1 MDDLFSFKIVFYI
14 LHIQR
19 CLTHLKIMT
28 ASEGKQ
34 LISHRLRD
42 KTSQSN
48 YNYTRKK
55 KGRNKDKNKI
65 YRK

>member
-1 MDDLFSFKIVFYI
+1 
-14 LHIQR
+14 
-19 CLTHLKIMT
+19 MT

-48 YNYTRKK
+48 YNYTKK
-55 KGRNKDKNKI
+55 KGKNKDKNKI
-65 YRK
+65 L